1 MNAEKEENVKR
12 MRIIMGESMGGA
24 VVLRLH
30 RKKPNYWDGGV
41 LVAPMCKVI
50 EHYLTCPFMCM
61 SQFNLRFP
69 IKGVINV

>member
-50 EHYLTCPFMCM
+50 ELTR
-61 SQFNLRFP
+61 LYA
-69 IKGVINV
+69 